1 MKIFL
6 INCKNT
12 LTIRFCAVNLPV
24 EQNLVEFVKH
34 ACNTQA
40 HACVNINTHYFC
52 LIQHFD
58 LVQQL

>member
-12 LTIRFCAVNLPV
+12 LTICFCAVNLPV
-24 EQNLVEFVKH
+24 EQNLVGFVK
-34 ACNTQA
+34 